1 MEKELTKGDL
11 FVGGKKFN
19 LKNMKEF
26 WLVSALEYLMLI
38 SFIVLGLGLFVI
50 FINSIV
56 NLELTK
62 KTIQESLKL
71 NRAVSTFDL
80 YGTFVLYL
88 VMLANLAMYLK

>member
-1 MEKELTKGDL
+1 
-11 FVGGKKFN
+11 
-19 LKNMKEF
+19 MKQF
-26 WLVSALEYLMLI
+26 WLVSALEYLMLAT
-38 SFIVLGLGLFVI
+38 FIFIGVCLFVI

-56 NLELTK
+56 NLEFTK

-88 VMLANLAMYLK
+88 VMATNIVIYLKEQNLI

>member
-1 MEKELTKGDL
+1 
-11 FVGGKKFN
+11 
-19 LKNMKEF
+19 MKQF
-26 WLVSALEYLMLI
+26 WLVSALEYSMLI
-38 SFIVLGLGLFVI
+38 SFVGIGLGLFVI

-80 YGTFVLYL
+80 YATFFVYS
-88 VMLANLAMYLK
+88 VMAWNVFAFLSTNNLI